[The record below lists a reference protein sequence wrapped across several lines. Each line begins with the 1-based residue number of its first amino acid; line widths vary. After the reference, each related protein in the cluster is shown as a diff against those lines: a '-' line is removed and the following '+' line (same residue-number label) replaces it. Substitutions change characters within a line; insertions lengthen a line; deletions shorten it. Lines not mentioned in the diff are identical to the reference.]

1 MKKRIIFSLLLLFIS
16 KLAMAQKQEPRLI
29 LPVGHTGKI
38 KMIEFSKGQKYL
50 ITSSEDNTARIW
62 DQSLN
67 RELYFINHKNIEN
80 AFFYNEDKNFVSY
93 GGGKII
99 FWETINGQKID
110 SLNGNKIMSLSR
122 DRFLI
127 FEDERS
133 TIRDLKTK
141 KNIYQFKGRCIDVS
155 SDLSK
160 ILTVRSYSLNNEN
173 SENDSLTNVY
183 DLKSGV
189 KLFDFYNTS
198 HYASI
203 GSAEIQK
210 FSSNGLFIINLK
222 QGNKELE
229 IINSKTGDLFF
240 TVQNQNDSRVIIDA
254 QISKDGKYLAICQN
268 DLQAVNQSYVEV
280 YNLKEKESIFKFF
293 VKDIMYEPLEFSP
306 CSRYLIWKETHFG
319 GERKI
324 YDINL
329 KKELFSGII
338 DFTDSDI
345 QFIKN
350 SKYISIE
357 EYNNGSSQNLIYDLE
372 KPEYCYR
379 LPLNDVFYVNDGRD
393 FIQNDNHST
402 TLQTLFDSKGN
413 LIADVSKAGLGLSL
427 EIQND
432 YPIIKQVFRGGSVFR
447 DSLICINERILA
459 IKNEKGDF
467 INTKG
472 QPLSNIIAMLKGP
485 IGSFVTIQIQ
495 GLNKNI
501 REISVRRDITYLQP
515 KVLINFS
522 QYSEWINDL
531 EMKPNS
537 KNSYELLVACSNR
550 MVRYLDFK
558 SGKQLSEY
566 QGGKDVVTVNSNL
579 KGDTFITSSTDGY
592 ARIYFFAEANPIKQ
606 FDFYGDIRFAD
617 FIENDNFIEVH
628 SLEYNNVTWM
638 NLTNNKVKHSA
649 NLKRTENGEF
659 GIIRGGG
666 NSIIDKK
673 GKIEYLELSTIPETK
688 IQLMNV
694 SIPDSKMDSF
704 IINLGRFKNFYYS
717 GHYFISKDSLLI
729 EFSNFDSTYVILYN
743 INDTCYQ
750 KNIETTLVKGLRK
763 QLRGT
768 FIEKRFLE
776 RGIKFNCEEYSKLIH
791 LKNQASITH
800 NNNQIRDVELLFDK
814 RFLVTTAQDHK
825 TILWDVETGKPLY
838 TRLQLEGDDWLVYD
852 TNYRF
857 DGTPGAIE
865 KLYFV
870 CGLEIVE
877 LNQVKDSLH
886 VPNLVQR
893 IMNGENL
900 DRLPKLSDLN
910 ICGVTPIVEPI
921 DKGDGGYHYEITP
934 RTGGVGDIEIYL
946 NGVVRQTENAKRLKL
961 KKGKYSIQVDPKLI
975 ARYQIPGEALQV
987 KVIAKTAN
995 NSISSRG
1002 VVLNHKSDD
1011 KPTYR
1016 KPSLHAVM
1024 IGVDDYK
1031 DDKLDLNYAAK
1042 DANDLHQ
1049 ALEQASKKFFNV
1061 DDTNRV
1067 FFYNLTI
1074 NREGKLGTDKIKGKT
1089 PAKVNIIQTLEEI
1102 EKKSKPEDILLVF
1115 FAGHGEIVDKDQ
1127 LLLLTTE
1134 ATSTNFEGIRM
1145 RELLDQLNK
1154 IPAGKRVLILDAC
1167 HSGAAINNLDYA
1179 QLTGKRDVKDAE
1191 RQSQRLKELDKLAS
1205 KSGFAIITA
1214 SSSDQKALE
1223 LPQYE
1228 HGLMTYA
1235 LLNAML
1241 NNKTS
1246 LDENNQ
1252 LQLEKWL
1259 IATEEE
1265 VKKLNQNQSAER
1277 MVPVTFTL
1285 GKIDEEVRSSIVLKE
1300 IPTIF
1305 VSNVLNIDLG
1315 FDDQKIKSQLVN
1327 YFSEKSRGTEK
1338 TLFVSEIEQPN
1349 SVEVN
1354 VVYTLSKNQ
1363 ITLKATL
1370 LKNNEVVKRIEKSG
1384 NLTSQSSLL
1393 NELMVLIEKEL
1404 TH

>member
-1 MKKRIIFSLLLLFIS
+1 MGGLCVGEVEISYLRGMKYRLFFLFFLLFS
-16 KLAMAQKQEPRLI
+16 TLSFAQKQEPRLV

-38 KMIEFSKGQKYL
+38 KMIEFSIGQKYL

-67 RELYFINHKNIEN
+67 RELYFINHKNIKN
-80 AFFYNEDKNFVSY
+80 VFFYNEDKNFVSY
-93 GGGKII
+93 GGGKIV

-110 SLNGNKIMSLSR
+110 SLDGDKIVILSK

-127 FEDERS
+127 FDGDR
-133 TIRDLKTK
+133 TLIRDFKTK
-141 KNIYQFKGRCIDVS
+141 KIIYQFKGRCIDVS

-160 ILTVRSYSLNNEN
+160 ILTVGSYSVDNEN

-183 DLKSGV
+183 DLNSGT

-198 HYASI
+198 HYAYF
-203 GSAEIQK
+203 GGGEIQK
-210 FSSNGLFIINLK
+210 FSSNGLFIVNLK
-222 QGNKELE
+222 EGNNDLD
-229 IINSKTGDLFF
+229 IINSTTSQVLFSLK
-240 TVQNQNDSRVIIDA
+240 NQDTSLIITDA
-254 QISKDGKYLAICQN
+254 QISKDGKYLALAYYSITHQPS
-268 DLQAVNQSYVEV
+268 NQSYVEV
-280 YNLKEKESIFKFF
+280 INLKEKVTVFIKHNIDAYS
-293 VKDIMYEPLEFSP
+293 LEFSL
-306 CSRYLIWKETHFG
+306 CSKYLISKDYEG
-319 GERKI
+319 GDNHV
-324 YDINL
+324 YDIQNE
-329 KKELFSGII
+329 KEILFGNRALRS
-338 DFTDSDI
+338 I
-345 QFIKN
+345 QFIQN
-350 SKYISIE
+350 SKFISAKVSDEI
-357 EYNNGSSQNLIYDLE
+357 GSSAQIIYDLVNP
-372 KPEYCYR
+372 KNCYR
-379 LPLNDVFYVNDGRD
+379 LQENDVIYLNDGSC
-393 FIQNDNHST
+393 FIQNDRNSPS
-402 TLQTLFDSKGN
+402 LQTFFDSKGN
-413 LIADVSKAGLGLSL
+413 LIADTSKAGLGISL

-432 YPIIKQVFRGGSVFR
+432 YPIIKQVFRGGSVYR
-447 DSLICINERILA
+447 DSLIRINEIILA
-459 IKNEKGDF
+459 IMNEKGEF
-467 INTKG
+467 IDTKG

-485 IGSFVTIQIQ
+485 SGSFVTIRIQ
-495 GLNKNI
+495 GINKNI

-550 MVRYLDFK
+550 KVRYLDFK
-558 SGKQLSEY
+558 SGKQLNEY
-566 QGGKDVVTVNSNL
+566 QGGQDVATVNSNL
-579 KGDTFITSSTDGY
+579 KGDLFITSSTDGY
-592 ARIYFFAEANPIKQ
+592 VRIYN
-606 FDFYGDIRFAD
+606 YGKSDSSIQMNYYGYTYFAD
-617 FIENDNFIEVH
+617 FKEDVNYSEVH
-628 SLEYNNVTWM
+628 SADSVIWTD
-638 NLTNNKVKHSA
+638 LTTKKVKHSA
-649 NLKRTENGEF
+649 KQSGPDYEIMENSLIEKNGNINYLEF
-659 GIIRGGG
+659 DYF
-666 NSIIDKK
+666 NSKIQIKNVSLPDKK
-673 GKIEYLELSTIPETK
+673 IDSTIIK
-688 IQLMNV
+688 LGI
-694 SIPDSKMDSF
+694 
-704 IINLGRFKNFYYS
+704 GRFEQVYYED
-717 GHYFISKDSLLI
+717 HFFISKDSLLI
-729 EFSNFDSTYVILYN
+729 GFSTWDSTFVVLYN
-743 INDTCYQ
+743 
-750 KNIETTLVKGLRK
+750 LR
-763 QLRGT
+763 T
-768 FIEKRFLE
+768 SEHEKIYAGFDLDPRFLE
-776 RGIKFNCEEYSKLIH
+776 RGIKFLDDEYHKLI
-791 LKNQASITH
+791 KIRNQARITH
-800 NNNQIRDVELLFDK
+800 NNNRIRDVELLFDK

-852 TNYRF
+852 DNYRF

-870 CGLEIVE
+870 CGLEVVE
-877 LNQVKDSLH
+877 LNQVKDSLYF
-886 VPNLVQR
+886 PNLVQR

-910 ICGVTPIVEPI
+910 ICGVTPVVEPI

-946 NGVVRQTENAKRLKL
+946 NGVVRQTESAKRLKL

-975 ARYQIPGEALQV
+975 ERYQIPGEALQV

-1002 VVLNHKSDD
+1002 IISNHTVKES
-1011 KPTYR
+1011 TSYR

-1031 DDKLDLNYAAK
+1031 DDNLDLNYAAK
-1042 DANDLHQ
+1042 DANDLHL

-1089 PAKVNIIQTLEEI
+1089 PDKANINQTLEEI

-1134 ATSTNFEGIRM
+1134 ATSANFEGIRM

-1167 HSGAAINNLDYA
+1167 HSGAAINNMDLAKY
-1179 QLTGKRDVKDAE
+1179 TGKRDVKDAE

-1241 NNKTS
+1241 NNKNS
-1246 LDENNQ
+1246 LDENSQ
-1252 LQLEKWL
+1252 LQLDKWL
-1259 IATEEE
+1259 MATEEE

-1277 MVPVTFTL
+1277 MVPVSFTL
-1285 GKIDEEVRSSIVLKE
+1285 GKIDDEVRSSIVLKE
-1300 IPTIF
+1300 IPTVF
-1305 VSNVLNIDLG
+1305 VENVLNRNSGKDNLN
-1315 FDDQKIKSQLVN
+1315 IKSSLSAAFQEL
-1327 YFSEKSRGTEK
+1327 SRGSSSQIMVADFPNAVKVNILYEEK
-1338 TLFVSEIEQPN
+1338 GDEVKASIILYKENFEQKFELTGKKANISAFVQE
-1349 SVEVN
+1349 
-1354 VVYTLSKNQ
+1354 LMNQ
-1363 ITLKATL
+1363 IRTKIQ
-1370 LKNNEVVKRIEKSG
+1370 K
-1384 NLTSQSSLL
+1384 
-1393 NELMVLIEKEL
+1393 
-1404 TH
+1404 